1 MRRRATRYVVRDA
14 RGEELVV
21 PSLPDLH
28 TLYVQGFL
36 QDDDLVRQ
44 ERAEGWVR
52 LGDFGALQGARQRK
66 AEGSPAKVAMLVA
79 ALAAL
84 AVALGLLLTR

>member
-1 MRRRATRYVVRDA
+1 MRRRATRYLVRNG

-28 TLYVQGFL
+28 ALYVQGFL
-36 QDDDLVRQ
+36 LDDDLVRQ
-44 ERAEGWVR
+44 ERAEAWIR
-52 LGDFGALQGARQRK
+52 IGDFGALQGARQRR

-84 AVALGLLLTR
+84 AVGLGLLLAR

>member
-1 MRRRATRYVVRDA
+1 VRRRATRYVVRDA